1 LRRSI
6 AFDLMPGVTLG
17 KSPTSE
23 DAFRSGTSFCRDHVS
38 TASIYGLLY
47 REGHRLFPDEAF
59 ADLFAD
65 IGRASVPPRI
75 VAVVMVLQRLEGLS
89 DREAADRITFDLR
102 WKYAA
107 GGLDFDYAGFVHT
120 VLVDMRA
127 RLRRSARPNRIFE
140 TALEVA
146 HEAGLIGRKRVLDS
160 TALYDAVATQDT
172 VTLIRSAI
180 RALLRIVNEKL
191 GEELRACCKR
201 DDDYIAPGK
210 PSCDWE
216 DVQAREAL
224 VDALARDAY
233 AILAVLD
240 GRTLT
245 SEVMQAVKL
254 VATVV
259 GQDLEQR
266 DDGMFR
272 IARRVAK
279 DRVISTVDP
288 EARHGHKTAARGF
301 DGYKG
306 HIAIDPDSE
315 IITATTV
322 TAGNASDGSVA
333 DALVADVLAAPPVA
347 SPEDSVVEALVAKD
361 LVADVLAAPPVAS
374 PEDNVVEALVA
385 KDLVVDVLT
394 AALAASPEGS
404 IVEAL
409 VAEDLVVDVLTAAPA
424 ASPEGSL
431 VEALVAE
438 DLVVDVLAAAPAAS
452 PEGSLV
458 EALVAEDVVADV
470 LTETEGAAPSSGTE
484 SEFARATPTDEPQVA
499 VRPTQAVASVE
510 IYGDSSYGTA
520 KFVDAIEGA
529 GAEANVKVQPP
540 SAPEGKFGKAAF
552 DVDLT
557 NHTVR
562 CPAGALVVIRPNT
575 ADGGRL
581 ANFGVHCN
589 SCALRSQCTDGKEGR
604 TIRVHP
610 HEATLQR
617 SRTRQ
622 RDPAW
627 KARYR
632 ATRPKVERK
641 IAHLMHRRHGGRR
654 ARVRG
659 CVRVTQD
666 FALLGAAHNFRRLA
680 TLGVHYDGA
689 TWRR

>member
-1 LRRSI
+1 LPRSI
-6 AFDLMPGVTLG
+6 AFDLLRRMTLG
-17 KSPTSE
+17 KAPTSE
-23 DAFRSGTSFCRDHVS
+23 DVFRSGTEFCRDRVS
-38 TASIYGLLY
+38 ATSIYGLLY
-47 REGHRLFPDEAF
+47 RESHRLFPDEAF

-89 DREAADRITFDLR
+89 DREAVDRVTFDLR

-127 RLRRSARPNRIFE
+127 RLRRSERPNRIFE

-146 HEAGLIGRKRVLDS
+146 REAGLVGRKRVLDS

-172 VTLIRSAI
+172 VTMIRSAI
-180 RALLRIVNEKL
+180 RALLRIVDEKL
-191 GEELRACCKR
+191 GAELRSCCKR
-201 DDDYIAPGK
+201 DDDYVAPGK
-210 PSCDWE
+210 PSCDWD

-224 VDALARDAY
+224 VDTLARDAY
-233 AILAVLD
+233 AVLAALD

-245 SEVMQAVKL
+245 SEVAQAAKL

-266 DDGMFR
+266 DDGRFR

-306 HIAIDPDSE
+306 HLAIDPDSE

-322 TAGNASDGSVA
+322 TAGNVADGEVAEELTKDVLVEVPAAASSDGAAQSKTVA
-333 DALVADVLAAPPVA
+333 P
-347 SPEDSVVEALVAKD
+347 
-361 LVADVLAAPPVAS
+361 
-374 PEDNVVEALVA
+374 
-385 KDLVVDVLT
+385 
-394 AALAASPEGS
+394 
-404 IVEAL
+404 
-409 VAEDLVVDVLTAAPA
+409 
-424 ASPEGSL
+424 
-431 VEALVAE
+431 
-438 DLVVDVLAAAPAAS
+438 
-452 PEGSLV
+452 
-458 EALVAEDVVADV
+458 
-470 LTETEGAAPSSGTE
+470 
-484 SEFARATPTDEPQVA
+484 
-499 VRPTQAVASVE
+499 VE

-520 KFVDAIEGA
+520 KFVEAIESA

-540 SAPEGKFGKAAF
+540 SAPEGKFTKDAF

-557 NHTVR
+557 TNTVR
-562 CPAGALVVIRPNT
+562 CPAGALVVIRPRT
-575 ADGGRL
+575 HSDGLRI
-581 ANFGVHCN
+581 ANFGVQCN
-589 SCALRSQCTDGKEGR
+589 SCPLRSQCTDGKEGR

-610 HEATLQR
+610 HEATLAR
-617 SRTRQ
+617 SRMLQ
-622 RDPAW
+622 RAPAW

-641 IAHLMHRRHGGRR
+641 ISHLMQRRHGGRR

-659 CVRVTQD
+659 RARVTHD
-666 FALLGAAHNFRRLA
+666 FALLGAAQNLRRLA
-680 TLGVHYDGA
+680 TLGVHHDGS
-689 TWRR
+689 TWTR